1 MKSERFI
8 NTSIKLL
15 PVIELPL
22 AEGKANRALIVL
34 HGWGA
39 NQHDLIPLVQSLNL
53 PSPHCF
59 FPNAPFDVP
68 GTGGTGKGWFS
79 FPLNEDSEQE
89 RIKSRETLFSLVNNV
104 QEKGFSPKEIVL
116 VGFSQG
122 AGMCL
127 DVMLHMKTPIGA
139 VVALSGFLMDG
150 ENVKSR
156 EDLPTE
162 TPIFAAHGLYDP
174 ILPLKQSKETL
185 HTLKESGFSLTW
197 REYPIAHE
205 ISNDEIGDIC
215 VFLKKVFGTTS

>member
-1 MKSERFI
+1 
-8 NTSIKLL
+8 
-15 PVIELPL
+15 
-22 AEGKANRALIVL
+22 
-34 HGWGA
+34 
-39 NQHDLIPLVQSLNL
+39 
-53 PSPHCF
+53 
-59 FPNAPFDVP
+59 
-68 GTGGTGKGWFS
+68 
-79 FPLNEDSEQE
+79 LNEDSEQE
-89 RIKSRETLFSLVNNV
+89 RIKSRETLISLVNNV
-104 QEKGFSPKEIVL
+104 QEKGFTSKEIVL

-150 ENVKSR
+150 EKMKSR

-185 HTLKESGFSLTW
+185 HTLKELGFSLTW
-197 REYPIAHE
+197 QEYPIAHE
-205 ISNDEIGDIC
+205 ISHDEIGDIC

>member
-1 MKSERFI
+1 M
-8 NTSIKLL
+8 
-15 PVIELPL
+15 IELPSTDSP
-22 AEGKANRALIVL
+22 AKGALIVL

-39 NQHDLIPLVQSLNL
+39 NQHDLVPFVQNL
-53 PSPHCF
+53 GLKGTHSF
-59 FPNAPFDVP
+59 FPDGLFDVP
-68 GTGGTGKGWFS
+68 GTGGVGRGWFS
-79 FPLNEDSEQE
+79 FPLNENSERE
-89 RIKSRETLFSLVNNV
+89 RMKSREMLFSLVNDV
-104 QEKGFSPKEIVL
+104 QKKGFTPKEIVL

-127 DVMLHMKTPIGA
+127 DVMLHLKTPIGA

-150 ENVKSR
+150 EKVKSR

-197 REYPIAHE
+197 KEYPIAHE
-205 ISNDEIGDIC
+205 ISYDETGDIC
-215 VFLKKVFGTTS
+215 VFLKNVFGTK

>member
-1 MKSERFI
+1 MKSGRYI
-8 NTSIKLL
+8 NPNIKLL
-15 PVIELPL
+15 PVVELPPT
-22 AEGKANRALIVL
+22 EGKANRALIVL

-39 NQHDLIPLVQSLNL
+39 NQHDLIPLAQSLKQ
-53 PSPHCF
+53 PSTHCF
-59 FPNAPFDVP
+59 FPNAPFDVS

-79 FPLNEDSEQE
+79 FPMNENSKRE
-89 RIKSRETLFSLVNNV
+89 RIKSRETLISLVNDV
-104 QEKGFSPKEIVL
+104 QEKGFTSKEIVL

-150 ENVKSR
+150 EKMKSR

-185 HTLKESGFSLTW
+185 HILKESGFSLTW

-205 ISNDEIGDIC
+205 ISNDEIGDVC

>member
-1 MKSERFI
+1 M
-8 NTSIKLL
+8 
-15 PVIELPL
+15 PVVELPPT
-22 AEGKANRALIVL
+22 EGKANRALIVL

-39 NQHDLIPLVQSLNL
+39 NQHDLIPLAQSLKQ
-53 PSPHCF
+53 PSTHCF
-59 FPNAPFDVP
+59 FPNAPFDVS

-79 FPLNEDSEQE
+79 FPMNENSKRE
-89 RIKSRETLFSLVNNV
+89 RIKSRETLISLVNDV
-104 QEKGFSPKEIVL
+104 QEKGFTSKEIVL

-127 DVMLHMKTPIGA
+127 DVMLHKKTPIGA

-150 ENVKSR
+150 ENMKGR

-197 REYPIAHE
+197 REYHIAHE
-205 ISNDEIGDIC
+205 ISNDEIGDVC
-215 VFLKKVFGTTS
+215 VFLKKVFGPTS

>member
-1 MKSERFI
+1 M
-8 NTSIKLL
+8 
-15 PVIELPL
+15 PVVELPPT
-22 AEGKANRALIVL
+22 EGKANRALIIL

-39 NQHDLIPLVQSLNL
+39 NQHDLIPLAQSLKQ
-53 PSPHCF
+53 PSTHCF
-59 FPNAPFDVP
+59 FPNAPFDVS
-68 GTGGTGKGWFS
+68 GTGKGWFS
-79 FPLNEDSEQE
+79 FPMNENSKRE
-89 RIKSRETLFSLVNNV
+89 RIKSRETLISLVNDV
-104 QEKGFSPKEIVL
+104 QEKGFTPKEIVL

-150 ENVKSR
+150 ENMKGR

>member
-1 MKSERFI
+1 M
-8 NTSIKLL
+8 
-15 PVIELPL
+15 PVVELPPT
-22 AEGKANRALIVL
+22 EGKANRALIVL

-39 NQHDLIPLVQSLNL
+39 NQHDLIPLAQSLKQ
-53 PSPHCF
+53 PSTHCF
-59 FPNAPFDVP
+59 FPNAPFDVS

-89 RIKSRETLFSLVNNV
+89 RIKSRETLISLVNDV
-104 QEKGFSPKEIVL
+104 QEKGFTSKEIVL

-150 ENVKSR
+150 ENMKCR

>member
-1 MKSERFI
+1 M
-8 NTSIKLL
+8 
-15 PVIELPL
+15 PVVELPPT
-22 AEGKANRALIVL
+22 EGKANRALIVL

-39 NQHDLIPLVQSLNL
+39 NQHDLIPLAQSLKQ
-53 PSPHCF
+53 PSTHCF
-59 FPNAPFDVP
+59 FPNAPFDVS

-79 FPLNEDSEQE
+79 FPMNENSKRE
-89 RIKSRETLFSLVNNV
+89 RIKSRETLISLVNDV
-104 QEKGFSPKEIVL
+104 QEKGFTSKEIVL

-127 DVMLHMKTPIGA
+127 DVMLHIKTPIGA

-150 ENVKSR
+150 ENMKGR

>member
-1 MKSERFI
+1 MKNERSI

-15 PVIELPL
+15 PVVELPPT
-22 AEGKANRALIVL
+22 EGKANRALIVL

-39 NQHDLIPLVQSLNL
+39 NQHDLIPLAQSLKL
-53 PSPHCF
+53 PSLHCF

-79 FPLNEDSEQE
+79 FPLNENSEQE
-89 RIKSRETLFSLVNNV
+89 RIKSRETLISLVNDV
-104 QEKGFSPKEIVL
+104 QERGFTPKEIVL

-127 DVMLHMKTPIGA
+127 DVMLHMKIPIGA

-150 ENVKSR
+150 EKMKDR
-156 EDLPTE
+156 ENLPTE

-197 REYPIAHE
+197 QEYPIAHE
-205 ISNDEIGDIC
+205 ISHDEIEDIC
-215 VFLKKVFGTTS
+215 VFLKKVFGTTG